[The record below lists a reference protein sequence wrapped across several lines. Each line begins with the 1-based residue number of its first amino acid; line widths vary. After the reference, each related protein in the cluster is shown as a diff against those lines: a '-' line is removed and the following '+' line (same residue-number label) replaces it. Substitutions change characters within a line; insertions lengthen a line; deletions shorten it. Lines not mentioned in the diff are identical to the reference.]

1 MSTDFLHGVEVI
13 EIDDGLRTI
22 QTVKSSIIGLIG
34 TAPDA
39 DNNEW
44 PLNTPVLLNNAPRKA
59 ATLGS
64 AGTLKDGLDSIFDQA
79 GASVVVIRVEEGASQ
94 ESTLSN
100 MIGDS
105 ALQTGVHAFRAC
117 DSELGVTPRI
127 LCAPGFT
134 GSVPDGGGA
143 NPLVSELVGIAS
155 NLRSVI
161 IADGPNSTD
170 ADAVN
175 WAAANGNDKG
185 RIFVVDPYVKVWDTN
200 VNGYVNKPASAR
212 VAGML
217 ARMDAEK
224 GFWWSPSNQIMNG
237 ISGAG
242 RVIEFNLSDPNSQAN
257 YLNEHKVATIVQRD
271 GYRLWGNRT
280 TSGDPNWA
288 FLSVRRTADMIAES
302 VQDNTAWAVD
312 RPLSSQLIQDILE
325 SVNGYLR
332 SLKARGAILGGK
344 CFLDAELN
352 TEADLKAG
360 HLTLSFDIE
369 PPAPMERLTFHLHRN
384 GDYYDDLVHQVLEGA

>member
-1 MSTDFLHGVEVI
+1 MTDFLHGIEVI
-13 EIDDGLRTI
+13 EIGDGLRTI
-22 QTVKSSIIGLIG
+22 QTVKSSVIGLIG

-39 DNNEW
+39 DSAEW
-44 PLNTPVLLNNAPRKA
+44 PLNAPVLLNNAPRKA

-64 AGTLKDGLDSIFDQA
+64 AGTLKDGLDAIFDQA
-79 GASVVVIRVEEGASQ
+79 GASVIVVRVEEGADQ
-94 ESTLSN
+94 AATLSN
-100 MIGDS
+100 LIGDS
-105 ALQTGVHAFRAC
+105 ADQTGVHAFRTC
-117 DSELGVTPRI
+117 DSELGVKPRI

-143 NPLVSELVGIAS
+143 NPLVAELVGIAA
-155 NLRSVI
+155 NLRAVI

-170 ADAVN
+170 ADVVS

-185 RIFVVDPYVKVWDTN
+185 RIFVIDPYVKVWDTDAN
-200 VNGYVNKPASAR
+200 DYVNKPASAR

-217 ARMDAEK
+217 ARMDSEK

-237 ISGAG
+237 ISGPG
-242 RVIEFNLSDPNSQAN
+242 RVIEFALSDTNSQAN
-257 YLNEHKVATIVQRD
+257 YLNEHKVATIIQRD

-280 TSGDPNWA
+280 TSGDPQWA
-288 FLSVRRTADMIAES
+288 FLSVRRTTDMIAES
-302 VQDNTAWAVD
+302 VEQNTAWALD

-332 SLKARGAILGGK
+332 SLQARGAILGGQ
-344 CFLDAELN
+344 CFMDPELN
-352 TEADLKAG
+352 NEANLKAG

-384 GDYYDDLVHQVLEGA
+384 GEYYDDLVEQVLEGA

>member
-1 MSTDFLHGVEVI
+1 MTTDFLHGIEVI

-22 QTVKSSIIGLIG
+22 QTVKSSVIGLIG

-39 DNNEW
+39 DSAEW
-44 PLNTPVLLNNAPRKA
+44 PLNAPVLLSNAPRKA

-64 AGTLKDGLDSIFDQA
+64 AGTLKDGLDAIFDQA
-79 GASVVVIRVEEGASQ
+79 GASVIVVRVEEGADQ
-94 ESTLSN
+94 AATLSN
-100 MIGDS
+100 LIGDS
-105 ALQTGVHAFRAC
+105 AEQTGVHAFRTC
-117 DSELGVTPRI
+117 DSELGVKPRI

-143 NPLVSELVGIAS
+143 NPLVAEMVGIAA
-155 NLRSVI
+155 NLRAVI

-170 ADAVN
+170 ADAVS

-185 RIFVVDPYVKVWDTN
+185 RIFVIDPYVKVWDTDAN
-200 VNGYVNKPASAR
+200 DYVNKPASAR

-217 ARMDAEK
+217 ARMDADK
-224 GFWWSPSNQIMNG
+224 GFWWSPSNQIINN
-237 ISGAG
+237 ISGPG
-242 RVIEFNLSDPNSQAN
+242 RVIEFALSDTNSQAN
-257 YLNEHKVATIVQRD
+257 YLNEHKVATIIQRG

-280 TSGDPNWA
+280 TSGEPQWA

-302 VQDNTAWAVD
+302 VEQNTAWALD

-332 SLKARGAILGGK
+332 SLQARGAILGGK
-344 CFLDAELN
+344 CFMEPELN
-352 TEADLKAG
+352 TETNLKAG

-384 GDYYDDLVHQVLEGA
+384 GEYYDNLVEQVLEGA